1 MLSLGSINWKG
12 SVSSREPNIN
22 TVAVVV
28 VVVVVAVRVPYL
40 TTLDKRNI
48 SQNFLVSYNTLTGTG
63 DNTSKTLS
71 KPKPTGTT

>member
-1 MLSLGSINWKG
+1 MGSINWKG

-28 VVVVVAVRVPYL
+28 VVVVVVVAVRVPYL

-48 SQNFLVSYNTLTGTG
+48 SQDLLVSYNTLTGTG